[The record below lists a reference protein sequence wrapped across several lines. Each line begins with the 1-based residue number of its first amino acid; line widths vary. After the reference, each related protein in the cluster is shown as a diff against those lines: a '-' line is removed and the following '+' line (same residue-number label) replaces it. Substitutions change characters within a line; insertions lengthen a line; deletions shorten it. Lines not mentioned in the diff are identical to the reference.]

1 MSNACARLGFERLLL
16 ATDGS
21 ESAQPAI
28 QEALAIAKTCS
39 SLLRVIS
46 VVEVNPE
53 YEALA
58 PRIVE
63 RAEVETKDHLETIKA
78 AASKEGIVCEVLVH
92 QGEEP
97 YRFIVDEA
105 TAMKADM
112 IIMGSHG
119 RTGLKR
125 LMMGSVTARVIGHA
139 PCKVLVVPAEHTE
152 KNP

>member
-1 MSNACARLGFERLLL
+1 MKESCAIMGFEKILL

-21 ESAQPAI
+21 ESVEAAI
-28 QEALAIAKTCS
+28 QEAINIARVCS
-39 SLLRVIS
+39 SRLFVLS

-58 PRIVE
+58 PNIVE
-63 RAEVETKDHLETIKA
+63 KAETETKEHVDSVKNRAE
-78 AASKEGIVCEVLVH
+78 KEGISCETIVH

-105 TAMKADM
+105 KKTKVDM
-112 IIMGSHG
+112 IVMGSHG

-139 PCKVLVVPAEHTE
+139 PCKVLVVPC
-152 KNP
+152 

>member
-1 MSNACARLGFERLLL
+1 MADTCARLGFERLLL

-21 ESAQPAI
+21 ASAQAAI
-28 QEALAIAKTCS
+28 EEAIAIAKVCS
-39 SLLRVIS
+39 SMLYVIS

-63 RAEVETKDHLETIKA
+63 KAEVETKEHLASISEK
-78 AASKEGIVCEVLVH
+78 ASKEGIPCEVVTH

-105 TAMKADM
+105 VARKADM
-112 IIMGSHG
+112 IVMGTHG

-125 LMMGSVTARVIGHA
+125 LMMGSVTSRVIGHA
-139 PCKVLVVPAEHTE
+139 PCKVMVVPD
-152 KNP
+152 

>member
-1 MSNACARLGFERLLL
+1 MKESCSMMGFEKLLL

-21 ESAQPAI
+21 ESAQAAI
-28 QEALAIAKTCS
+28 QEAINIAKVCS
-39 SLLRVIS
+39 NKLFVIS

-58 PRIVE
+58 PQVVE
-63 RAEVETKDHLETIKA
+63 KAENEAREHLDSVKVRAE
-78 AASKEGIVCEVLVH
+78 KEGITCETIAH

-97 YRFIVDEA
+97 FNFIVDEA
-105 TAMKADM
+105 KIKKADM

-139 PCKVLVVPAEHTE
+139 PCKVLVVPC
-152 KNP
+152 

>member
-1 MSNACARLGFERLLL
+1 MKESCAIMGFEKILL

-21 ESAQPAI
+21 ESVEAAI
-28 QEALAIAKTCS
+28 QEAINISRVCS
-39 SLLRVIS
+39 SRLFVLS

-58 PRIVE
+58 PNIVE
-63 RAEVETKDHLETIKA
+63 KAETETKEHVDSVKNRAE
-78 AASKEGIVCEVLVH
+78 KEGISCETIVH

-105 TAMKADM
+105 KKAKVDM
-112 IIMGSHG
+112 IVMGSHG

-139 PCKVLVVPAEHTE
+139 PCKVLVVPC
-152 KNP
+152 

>member
-1 MSNACARLGFERLLL
+1 MLGFETLLL

-21 ESAQPAI
+21 ESAEAAI
-28 QEALAIAKTCS
+28 QEAINIAEVCS
-39 SLLRVIS
+39 SRLFVIS

-58 PRIVE
+58 PQVVE
-63 RAEVETKDHLETIKA
+63 KAEKETREHLDSIRARAEKT
-78 AASKEGIVCEVLVH
+78 GIVCEVIAH

-97 YRFIVDEA
+97 FRFIVDEA
-105 TAMKADM
+105 KERKADM
-112 IIMGSHG
+112 IVMGSHG

-139 PCKVLVVPAEHTE
+139 PCKVLVVPC
-152 KNP
+152 